1 MTDGYWLNW
10 NRAMARFGVEGN
22 VLPNTELDG
31 MIDIARFYP
40 IDQVW
45 EMFGIP
51 KDGKNN
57 LSLYIGKSIEKNP
70 QAIQVVD
77 DHFRGLG
84 MPIPGGFAKYQ
95 ADYVATNGY
104 KQEID
109 VLKVVE
115 QTWKTV
121 EEIALE
127 KKNQELWQKTTENIE
142 IKQEKTK
149 KEVKKNVPTA
159 RWLMMIERKQL
170 TGKKPSP
177 KWDNAKLEQ
186 EILLLKQKD
195 GWHTKWGES
204 TGVVEEST
212 TDWTTE

>member
-1 MTDGYWLNW
+1 MTDYWLNW

-45 EMFGIP
+45 EMFGIT
-51 KDGKNN
+51 KDNKNN
-57 LSLYIGKSIEKNP
+57 LSEYIGKSIEKNP

-77 DHFRGLG
+77 DHFRWLG

-95 ADYVATNGY
+95 ADYITTNGY

-115 QTWKTV
+115 QTGKTV
-121 EEIALE
+121 EEIAEE
-127 KKNQELWQKTTENIE
+127 KKNQELWQKQE
-142 IKQEKTK
+142 IKEQKQEIKTK
-149 KEVKKNVPTA
+149 TEVKKGVPTA
-159 RWLMMIERKQL
+159 RWLMMMERKQL

-195 GWHTKWGES
+195 DWHTKWGES
-204 TGVVEEST
+204 TGIVEEST
-212 TDWTTE
+212 PDWTTE